1 VTKQFNNTSGTTS
14 TDFAIGQGTGSE
26 VKQYVLSSTG
36 NGVAVDREGNQV
48 AVSGVCFYDMKVV
61 SKNDTNGIVAKH
73 LRGTIS
79 GTVVTRIEDV
89 FQEDF
94 AADVELTSTGT
105 TLSVNCTGSANFT
118 IYITITKV
126 AE

>member
-1 VTKQFNNTSGTTS
+1 MKTFNNIAGTTS
-14 TDFAIGQGTGSE
+14 TDFSIGQGTGSE

-36 NGVAVDREGNQV
+36 NSVAVDREGNEV
-48 AVSGVCFYDMKVV
+48 AVAGISFYDMKAVA
-61 SKNDTNGIVAKH
+61 KDTTGSIVAKH
-73 LRGTIS
+73 LRGTVS
-79 GTVVTRIEDV
+79 GTAVTRIEDV

-105 TLSVNCTGSANFT
+105 TLSVNCTGLANFT

>member
-1 VTKQFNNTSGTTS
+1 MKTFNNISGTTS

-26 VKQYVLSSTG
+26 VKHYVLSSTG
-36 NGVAVDREGNQV
+36 NSVAVDREGNEV
-48 AVSGVCFYDMKVV
+48 AVAGISFYDMKAVAK
-61 SKNDTNGIVAKH
+61 SINGGIVAKQI
-73 LRGTIS
+73 RGTIS
-79 GTVVTRIEDV
+79 GTTVTRIEDI

-94 AADVELTSTGT
+94 GADVALTSDGT
-105 TLSVNCTGSANFT
+105 TLSVNCTGIANFT